1 MDKVLYT
8 AMSGAKQTM
17 LAQMANNNNLA
28 NVSTPGFRADYAQFR
43 SMPVYGSGLP
53 SRVYAMT
60 ERSGSDF
67 SAGSVNATGNTMDIA
82 INGNGWIAVQAP
94 DGSEAY
100 TRAGNLRLTTEG
112 LLVTGGG
119 VPVKGD
125 GGIIT
130 LPPINRIEIGEDG
143 TLSVKALGE
152 EANDFNV
159 ADRIKLVN
167 PPVSELYKGEDGL
180 MHTLDGE
187 EAEPDGNV
195 KVVSGMLESSNVNI
209 ATALVNMIELS
220 RQYETQIK
228 VMRDAEENADAAR
241 ELLRLG

>member
-17 LAQMANNNNLA
+17 LAQTANSNNLA

-43 SMPVYGSGLP
+43 SMPVYGDGLP
-53 SRVYAMT
+53 TRVFAMT

-67 SAGSVNATGNTMDIA
+67 TPGSVNATGNTMDIA
-82 INGNGWIAVQAP
+82 ISGQGWIAVQAP

-119 VPVKGD
+119 HPVKGD
-125 GGIIT
+125 GGVIT
-130 LPPINRIEIGEDG
+130 LPPINRMEIAEDG

-152 EANDFNV
+152 EANAFDI

-167 PPVSELYKGEDGL
+167 PPLNELQKGTDGL
-180 MHTLDGE
+180 MHLKGGD
-187 EAEPDGNV
+187 EAEANADV

-209 ATALVNMIELS
+209 ASALVNMIELS
-220 RQYETQIK
+220 RQYETQVKI
-228 VMRDAEENADAAR
+228 MRDAEENADATR
-241 ELLRLG
+241 ELLRMA

>member
-17 LAQMANNNNLA
+17 LAQTANSNNLA

-53 SRVYAMT
+53 TRVFAMT

-67 SAGSVNATGNTMDIA
+67 SLGSVNATGNTMDIA
-82 INGNGWIAVQAP
+82 INGQGWIAVQAP

-119 VPVKGD
+119 HPVKGD
-125 GGIIT
+125 GGVIT
-130 LPPINRIEIGEDG
+130 LPPINRIEIAEDG

-152 EANDFNV
+152 EANAFDV

-167 PPVSELYKGEDGL
+167 PPANELQKGTDGL
-180 MHTLDGE
+180 MRLKGGE
-187 EAEPDGNV
+187 EAEINADV

-209 ATALVNMIELS
+209 ASALVNMIELS

-228 VMRDAEENADAAR
+228 IMRDAEENADATR
-241 ELLRLG
+241 NLLRMA

>member
-17 LAQMANNNNLA
+17 LAQTANSNNLA
-28 NVSTPGFRADYAQFR
+28 NISTPGFRADFAQFR
-43 SMPVYGSGLP
+43 SMPVYGDGLP
-53 SRVYAMT
+53 TRVFAMT

-67 SAGSVNATGNTMDIA
+67 TPGSINATGNTMDIA
-82 INGNGWIAVQAP
+82 IKGQGWIAVQAP

-119 VPVKGD
+119 HPVKGD
-125 GGIIT
+125 SGVIT
-130 LPPINRIEIGEDG
+130 LPPINRLEIGNDG

-152 EANDFNV
+152 NANEFDI

-167 PPVSELYKGEDGL
+167 PPANELQKGMDGL
-180 MHTLDGE
+180 MHLAGGE
-187 EAEPDGNV
+187 EAEASADV
-195 KVVSGMLESSNVNI
+195 MVVSGMLESSNVNI
-209 ATALVNMIELS
+209 ASALVNMIELS

-228 VMRDAEENADAAR
+228 IMRDAEENADATR
-241 ELLRLG
+241 ELLRMA

>member
-17 LAQMANNNNLA
+17 LAQTANSNNLA

-53 SRVYAMT
+53 TRVFAMT

-67 SAGSVNATGNTMDIA
+67 TVGSVNATGNTMDIA
-82 INGNGWIAVQAP
+82 INGQGWIAVQAP

-119 VPVKGD
+119 HPVKGD
-125 GGIIT
+125 GGVIT
-130 LPPINRIEIGEDG
+130 LPPINRMEIAEDG

-152 EANDFNV
+152 EANAFDV

-167 PPVSELYKGEDGL
+167 PPSNELQKGTDGL
-180 MHTLDGE
+180 MRLKGGG
-187 EAEPDGNV
+187 EAEINADV

-209 ATALVNMIELS
+209 ASALVNMIELS
-220 RQYETQIK
+220 RQYETQVKI
-228 VMRDAEENADAAR
+228 MRDAEENADATR
-241 ELLRLG
+241 NLLRMA